1 MTAFNYILGV
11 RLNKKIFIS
20 LICFF
25 GSPIAIAQVLPE
37 PPLTPIGAQVDLRY
51 RPTFSAICKDKSEK
65 KEKGDWFTKK
75 AESTFLKSVVIEK
88 GIPLVKLEIT
98 SGREYF
104 RFVMQLD
111 DSGKPANKKPTF
123 ETNAQLDEPTKMV
136 VEAMTLS
143 IEKGVPSFF
152 GKKVS
157 QGEQFKTPACPLFGA
172 TTQGEPTGDFR
183 ALGESIVSG
192 RKSIVFGGTHNE
204 TCYANGKALNFTV
217 SGWFAYDLESG
228 LELQS
233 SSKVD
238 ATSFEGQPLFYEIK
252 NASCNVK
259 GQLATQVKENSVV
272 QSDREKRLGELRK
285 LLDAGLIDKAQ
296 FDKKVEEILLAL

>member
-1 MTAFNYILGV
+1 M
-11 RLNKKIFIS
+11 
-20 LICFF
+20 
-25 GSPIAIAQVLPE
+25 IAQVLPE

-98 SGREYF
+98 GGREYF
-104 RFVMQLD
+104 RFAMQLD
-111 DSGKPANKKPTF
+111 DSGKPTNKRPTF
-123 ETNAQLDEPTKMV
+123 ETNAQLDEPAKMV
-136 VEAMTLS
+136 VEALTLS

-152 GKKVS
+152 GKKIS
-157 QGEQFKTPACPLFGA
+157 QGEQFKTPACALFGA
-172 TTQGEPTGDFR
+172 STQGEPTGDFR
-183 ALGESIVSG
+183 ALGESTING
-192 RKSIVFGGTHNE
+192 RKSIIFGGTHNE

-233 SSKVD
+233 SSKVE

-252 NASCNVK
+252 NAICNVQ
-259 GQLATQVKENSVV
+259 GQLIVPEKANPAAR
-272 QSDREKRLGELRK
+272 SDRQNRLGELRK
-285 LLDAGLIDKAQ
+285 LLDDGLIDKTQ
-296 FDKKVEEILLAL
+296 FDKKAEEILRSL